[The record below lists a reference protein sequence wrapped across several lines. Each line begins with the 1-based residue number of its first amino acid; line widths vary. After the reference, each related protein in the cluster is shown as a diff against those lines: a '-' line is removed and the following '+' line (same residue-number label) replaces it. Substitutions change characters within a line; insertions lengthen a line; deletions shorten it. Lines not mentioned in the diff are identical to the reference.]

1 MRRGLLALA
10 GLALVA
16 APWLVA
22 AAVPIIIHLL
32 NRRRV
37 KRVKF
42 SSLEFLDE
50 VNKQRMRR
58 INLRRI

>member
-1 MRRGLLALA
+1 MGFLNVAF
-10 GLALVA
+10 LVG
-16 APWLVA
+16 LVA

-50 VNKQRMRR
+50 VPP
-58 INLRRI
+58 